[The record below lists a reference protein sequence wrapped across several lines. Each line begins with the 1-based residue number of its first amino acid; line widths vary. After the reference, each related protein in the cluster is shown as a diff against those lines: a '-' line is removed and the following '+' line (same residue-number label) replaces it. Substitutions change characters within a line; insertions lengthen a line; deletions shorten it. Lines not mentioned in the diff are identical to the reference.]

1 MSISASGFRKSV
13 SLVLAIFVVLNLF
26 TWSAQARQTQG
37 AVRIIAKDESG
48 VAVASARV
56 DLKLKGAVVQT
67 ATTNDK
73 GEAGFAGLAAGT
85 YEVTVTKAEFE
96 ARTQSDIV
104 VKAGLPVAVE
114 FALPKKVA
122 LSESVNMQGSNGTA
136 IEQVSSPSSELPR
149 ATGKDVPTY

>member
-48 VAVASARV
+48 GAVASARA
-56 DLKLKGAVVQT
+56 DLELKGAVVQT

-73 GEAGFAGLAAGT
+73 GEAEFAGLAAGA
-85 YEVTVTKAEFE
+85 YEGPVTKTEF
-96 ARTQSDIV
+96 D
-104 VKAGLPVAVE
+104 
-114 FALPKKVA
+114 ALC
-122 LSESVNMQGSNGTA
+122 
-136 IEQVSSPSSELPR
+136 
-149 ATGKDVPTY
+149 